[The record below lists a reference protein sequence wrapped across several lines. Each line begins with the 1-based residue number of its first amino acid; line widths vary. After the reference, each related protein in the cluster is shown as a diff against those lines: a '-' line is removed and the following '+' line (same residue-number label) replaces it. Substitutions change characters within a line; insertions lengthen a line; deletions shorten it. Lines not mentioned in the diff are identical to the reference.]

1 MPVLRRRVRGAAELP
16 GRPAHHPR
24 RWLRRSGEEGLPA
37 GRHHVQGQRLL
48 QERCT
53 RLFRIL
59 QHFRFARLIELPVE
73 FRIFEFGLIEQFVLN
88 VDQDFEFDRVKFVDI
103 KQFLKQGR
111 SVLSDITRRT

>member
-1 MPVLRRRVRGAAELP
+1 MPLLRWHSEKEVRFRRYRI
-16 GRPAHHPR
+16 
-24 RWLRRSGEEGLPA
+24 
-37 GRHHVQGQRLL
+37 QGQRLL

-59 QHFRFARLIELPVE
+59 QHFRFARPIELPVE

>member
-1 MPVLRRRVRGAAELP
+1 MPLLRWHSEKEVRFRRYRI
-16 GRPAHHPR
+16 
-24 RWLRRSGEEGLPA
+24 
-37 GRHHVQGQRLL
+37 QGQRLL

-59 QHFRFARLIELPVE
+59 QHFRFARPIELPVE
-73 FRIFEFGLIEQFVLN
+73 FRIIELGLIEQFVLN

>member
-1 MPVLRRRVRGAAELP
+1 MPLLRWHSEKEVRFRRYRI
-16 GRPAHHPR
+16 
-24 RWLRRSGEEGLPA
+24 
-37 GRHHVQGQRLL
+37 QGQRLL

-88 VDQDFEFDRVKFVDI
+88 VDQNFEFDRVKFVDI